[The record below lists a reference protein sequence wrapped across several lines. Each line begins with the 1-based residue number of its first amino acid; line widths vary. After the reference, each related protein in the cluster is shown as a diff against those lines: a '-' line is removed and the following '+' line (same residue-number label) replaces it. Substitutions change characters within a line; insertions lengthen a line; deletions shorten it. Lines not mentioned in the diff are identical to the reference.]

1 MILFLLSIIY
11 RERDCTLAVLHLFQ
25 LLWFLSPQDE
35 KADILEVS
43 KANKCHLLTKG
54 SAIRK
59 KICPLWCTAV
69 LNFLFGKSKD
79 HLYQNIHTE
88 ESSSMCIVYLN
99 TAVYILM
106 QEVVFFNFCMGNKCQ
121 HIWHFSTFKKTTV
134 TCYYYSCVDFP
145 LLAIQAM
152 KEEYSRNPSPKLLKD
167 IQEAEKHIPQL
178 QGQLPKAI
186 GTTQVVTITCPK
198 TWDI

>member
-1 MILFLLSIIY
+1 
-11 RERDCTLAVLHLFQ
+11 
-25 LLWFLSPQDE
+25 
-35 KADILEVS
+35 
-43 KANKCHLLTKG
+43 
-54 SAIRK
+54 
-59 KICPLWCTAV
+59 
-69 LNFLFGKSKD
+69 
-79 HLYQNIHTE
+79 
-88 ESSSMCIVYLN
+88 MCIVYLN

-106 QEVVFFNFCMGNKCQ
+106 QEVVLFNFCMGNKCQ
-121 HIWHFSTFKKTTV
+121 HIRHFSTFKKTTV